1 MTEEQDDSPGRR
13 GRFDRDWTKGSIV
26 RNLLSLAWPMTV
38 GSTLNTLGPTIDMI
52 WVGKLGSAAIAGVGV
67 SGMIVMLM
75 NSARMGLQTGTR
87 ALVARFVGAGDA
99 EGANHVAQQAFVISA
114 AFSVVM
120 AVIGILLAETIL
132 RAFGVE
138 PEVVREGS
146 AYMRIMFVGAVA
158 MSFRMM
164 AEGIMQASGDTVT
177 PMRISI
183 AFRLVHVVLCPFLI
197 FGWWIFPR
205 LEVSGA
211 AITNVISQSLGVTI
225 GLWVLFTGR
234 SRLRLT
240 MKNFRL
246 DPGTIWRI
254 VRVGIPATI
263 TGVERTF
270 ANVVLVKFIVP
281 FGTAAV
287 AAHTV
292 CQRVTNFLHMPG
304 MGLGRGA
311 GVLAAQNLGAK
322 LPQRAERTSWI
333 AAGLYTGV
341 MVIGSIV
348 VWLWAENIVR
358 IFNTEPEV
366 VEITSAFLRIAIGSF
381 LVFGVV
387 MVLSESLNGVGDT
400 MVPMITTL
408 LTMWGMQVP
417 LAYFLPRITP
427 LGVYGIRWAIVAA
440 IVMRAVIYSTY
451 FKSGRWKRKRV

>member
-1 MTEEQDDSPGRR
+1 
-13 GRFDRDWTKGSIV
+13 
-26 RNLLSLAWPMTV
+26 MTV

-114 AFSVVM
+114 AFSVAM

-246 DPGTIWRI
+246 DPRTIWRI
-254 VRVGIPATI
+254 VRIGIPATI